1 MNRALMV
8 MAVLLGSISFATQFR
23 GDASA
28 QEIAGVVAPTPV
40 QEHSCIAVQ
49 LEVGVGTPLSGVT
62 WYHNDTQE
70 VFPRL
75 LLMEGEA
82 GAPPDLAQTALI
94 LADLGA
100 ESLGWGQVLLEA
112 PVSSRTGY
120 IDVVFEFPAWTERT
134 GTGSGGGPGLGYAAG
149 TGEPNAWAS
158 PEGAEWIRLHGGYR
172 IEVSPVVHA
181 ARGAVAPQSLHDLAA
196 EAPKGWW
203 TDVQPEELAASESAR
218 EDFEESVPRATR
230 ERALLVAPNPLNPRT
245 EISFYVGTRGE
256 VSVDVYDVRG
266 RRVAGLLSRDLSVGP
281 HATVWEGTDHSGR
294 QVASGVYFVRVRTP
308 DASYHER
315 VALVR

>member
-1 MNRALMV
+1 MIRALIV
-8 MAVLLGSISFATQFR
+8 IVVLLASISPEAQLQC
-23 GDASA
+23 DASA

-49 LEVGVGTPLSGVT
+49 LEVGVDTPLSGVT
-62 WYHNDTQE
+62 WYHNDTQA

-75 LLMEGEA
+75 LLMEGQA
-82 GAPPDLAQTALI
+82 GSPPDLAQTALI

-112 PVSSRTGY
+112 PVSSSTGY

-134 GTGSGGGPGLGYAAG
+134 GTGSGGGPGLGYSMGAG
-149 TGEPNAWAS
+149 ESDCWAS

-172 IEVSPVVHA
+172 IEVSPVMQA
-181 ARGAVAPQSLHDLAA
+181 ARGAVAPQSLRDLAA
-196 EAPKGWW
+196 VVPEGWW
-203 TDVQPEELAASESAR
+203 TDVQPLEFVATEPDPDAI
-218 EDFEESVPRATR
+218 EDSVPKVSR
-230 ERALLVAPNPLNPRT
+230 ERPLLIAPNPFNPRT
-245 EISFYVGTRGE
+245 EISFYVGMGGS
-256 VSVDVYDVRG
+256 VSVDIYDVRG

-281 HATVWEGTDHSGR
+281 HAAVWEGTDHSGR

-308 DASYHER
+308 NASYHER